1 MGTIQEIRAIIGD
14 KTILNE
20 HDRAE
25 MEIYV
30 KNGLPAE
37 VRAEFWN
44 ACTGVKMY
52 QNNYVDNY
60 YSTLQYALE
69 YGVL

>member
-1 MGTIQEIRAIIGD
+1 
-14 KTILNE
+14 
-20 HDRAE
+20 
-25 MEIYV
+25 MEFFV
-30 KNGLPAE
+30 KQGLPEE

-52 QNNYVDNY
+52 QDYYVHNY

-69 YGVL
+69 YGIIK